1 MTNKNNNSNLGELYL
16 KLKNM
21 LIRNL
26 DGSHRGPMAF
36 DVFYLDFKTFMA
48 LALLVDR
55 DLHQVTHDSALLSLE
70 HSRPLIVVHIL
81 RIGYA
86 CMA

>member
-1 MTNKNNNSNLGELYL
+1 
-16 KLKNM
+16 
-21 LIRNL
+21 
-26 DGSHRGPMAF
+26 MAF
-36 DVFYLDFKTFMA
+36 DGFYLDFKNFMA
-48 LALLVDR
+48 LALLVDCG
-55 DLHQVTHDSALLSLE
+55 LHQFTHDSALLSLE